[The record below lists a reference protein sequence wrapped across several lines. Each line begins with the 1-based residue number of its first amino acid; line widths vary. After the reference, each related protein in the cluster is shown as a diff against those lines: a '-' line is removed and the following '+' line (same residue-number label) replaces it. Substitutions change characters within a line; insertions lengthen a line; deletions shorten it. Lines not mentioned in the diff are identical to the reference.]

1 LSRAARHLSNDMGAC
16 GTFGDVHS
24 DWLPDILKKYY
35 AFSVEELSYIIV
47 EH

>member
-1 LSRAARHLSNDMGAC
+1 MGAC